1 MDNDGW
7 ALDESN
13 GLKHYNVELQPQQV
27 NANNNQT
34 DKLFA
39 TSPLDGNS
47 QLFLALRDMS
57 NTKFVNQLDNVTYQ
71 PDAKV
76 VFRYFPFLLK
86 MPI

>member
-7 ALDESN
+7 ALDKST

-39 TSPLDGNS
+39 TNALDGNS

-57 NTKFVNQLDNVTYQ
+57 NTKFVNQLNNATYE
-71 PDAKV
+71 PDVKV
-76 VFRYFPFLLK
+76 FFRYC
-86 MPI
+86 